1 MQRNPR
7 FMDSP
12 RSRANSRCD
21 QHLNFAFPICF
32 YKRKF
37 PLQHA
42 IRVLMTSSLCLGSRF
57 LVGGPDI
64 MFSLSSMFCLFLPIS
79 NLNEHCV
86 QLVRNFKKQ
95 KNNPCDCPLG
105 HEKQINVSSLRMCM
119 HRCPEFVCAPRQ
131 CSKSAISGLTLFD
144 VKIRRKMRLNPGFL
158 RWIYFYSLQRKRSC
172 ICHGR

>member
-1 MQRNPR
+1 MKSFNLLTTFIKLEVWGLVDDLEGGVQRNPR

-21 QHLNFAFPICF
+21 QHWNFAFPICF

-64 MFSLSSMFCLFLPIS
+64 MVSLSSIVLLIFAHFRPGYKNSSIIVK
-79 NLNEHCV
+79 NRE
-86 QLVRNFKKQ
+86 FKKIIRS
-95 KNNPCDCPLG
+95 NCPLG
-105 HEKQINVSSLRMCM
+105 HTLRLLKGC
-119 HRCPEFVCAPRQ
+119 R
-131 CSKSAISGLTLFD
+131 G
-144 VKIRRKMRLNPGFL
+144 
-158 RWIYFYSLQRKRSC
+158 
-172 ICHGR
+172 GRTGS